1 MNLKNNKTALL
12 LIDIQKGLKEDDY
25 YGGNRN
31 NPNAEK
37 VCGRILNKWRE
48 HKLPLFHVRHSS
60 KHPESPL
67 FESKPGF
74 AFADEVM
81 PLEGEV
87 AMTKHVNSAF
97 IGTDLQ
103 DLLENQSID
112 NLVIVGLTTNH
123 CISTSV
129 RVADNLGYKVYLI
142 SDSTATFDTIG
153 TDGKKY
159 DSELIHQISL
169 ANLKDEF
176 AIILTSKEF
185 FDKI

>member
-1 MNLKNNKTALL
+1 MNLKDGKTALL
-12 LIDIQKGLKEDDY
+12 LIDIQKGLKEEEY

-31 NPNAEK
+31 NPDAEK
-37 VCGRILNKWRE
+37 VCGRILEEWRE
-48 HKLPLFHVRHSS
+48 LGLPLFHVRHSS
-60 KHPESPL
+60 EHPESPL
-67 FESKPGF
+67 YESKPGF

-81 PLEGEV
+81 PLENEI

-103 DLLENQSID
+103 DFLIKQSIEK
-112 NLVIVGLTTNH
+112 LVVVGLTTNH

-129 RVADNLGYKVYLI
+129 RMADNLGYKVYLI

-159 DSELIHQISL
+159 DSELVHQISL
-169 ANLKDEF
+169 ASLKDEF
-176 AIILTSKEF
+176 ATIMTSDELLEVL
-185 FDKI
+185 

>member
-1 MNLKNNKTALL
+1 MNLKDGKTALL
-12 LIDIQKGLKEDDY
+12 LIDIQKGLKEEEY

-31 NPNAEK
+31 NPDAEK
-37 VCGRILNKWRE
+37 VCGRILEEWRE
-48 HKLPLFHVRHSS
+48 LGLPLFHVRHSS
-60 KHPESPL
+60 EHPESPL
-67 FESKPGF
+67 YESKPGF

-81 PLEGEV
+81 PLENEI

-103 DLLENQSID
+103 DLLKKQSIEK
-112 NLVIVGLTTNH
+112 LVIVGLTTNH

-129 RVADNLGYKVYLI
+129 RMADNLGYKVYLI

-159 DSELIHQISL
+159 DSELVHQISL
-169 ANLKDEF
+169 ASLKDEF
-176 AIILTSKEF
+176 ATIMTSDELLEVL
-185 FDKI
+185 